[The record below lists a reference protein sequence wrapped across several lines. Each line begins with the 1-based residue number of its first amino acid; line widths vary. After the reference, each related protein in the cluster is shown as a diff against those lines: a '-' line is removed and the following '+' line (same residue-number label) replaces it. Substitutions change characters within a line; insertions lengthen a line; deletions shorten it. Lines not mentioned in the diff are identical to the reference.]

1 MILGDFVGLRF
12 FFAEGVAAAPPRRLR
27 GFCGEGEAPPG
38 RRDPSQRRICL
49 STSARTAG
57 GNSESVAGSTS
68 APSMPAKLGEAGAGG
83 AGRFFFFGDALN
95 SAVIGTGAGP
105 ESK

>member
-12 FFAEGVAAAPPRRLR
+12 FFAEGVAGAPPRRLR

-38 RRDPSQRRICL
+38 CLRDPSQSRICL

-57 GNSESVAGSTS
+57 GSSESVAGSTS
-68 APSMPAKLGEAGAGG
+68 APSMPA
-83 AGRFFFFGDALN
+83 
-95 SAVIGTGAGP
+95 
-105 ESK
+105 